1 MTEKT
6 APQSNFLSTIKVGGW
21 TFISRVAGLIRDI
34 FTTNLLGASFFHDI
48 FVVVLKIPN
57 VFRKLFAEGAFSQ
70 AFIPI
75 YSEYIGRK
83 DDKGSQDFLNAL
95 FGILLS
101 ALFIFTALALLFA
114 PIFILTFAPGF
125 YFDIQKQDL
134 AVSLLR
140 IMFPYL
146 ALISLVA
153 FAAGIQNS
161 HNKFSIPAITPLI
174 FNLSLIGSAWLVAPK
189 IDIPVMALA
198 WGVLLAGFLQLLF
211 QIAPLATIK
220 KIPIPKIDF
229 QNPGVKKFFIL
240 ILPAIVAG
248 GIAQINLLID
258 TIFASLL
265 ITGSPT
271 WLYVSDRLI
280 QFPMGIF
287 AIAVGT
293 VLLPSLSKSYAQKE
307 IKAFTEQLENAFK
320 LIFFLAIPS
329 LIGLILFAS
338 PLLATIFQRG
348 AFLWSDVQQASLSLI
363 GFSLGL
369 PFFMAMKVLVPAFFS
384 RQNTKTPMLIAF
396 LSLLIN
402 VCLNYLLAFYYGL
415 GHLGL
420 AIASSISAIVSVVI
434 LSLILKRD
442 GLLSFSGI
450 LTAFSFKVLI
460 ASAALIS
467 FLSIFNQYFDFELFT
482 EVQRLLHLGAAVIVS
497 LIIYFGVSFLLGVR
511 TTDFK

>member
-83 DDKGSQDFLNAL
+83 DDKDSQDFLNAL

-114 PIFILTFAPGF
+114 PIFILIFAPGF

-240 ILPAIVAG
+240 ILPAIIAG

-287 AIAVGT
+287 AIAIGT
-293 VLLPSLSKSYAQKE
+293 VLLPSLSKAYAQKE
-307 IKAFTEQLENAFK
+307 IQAYTEQLEHAFK
-320 LIFFLAIPS
+320 LVFFLAIPS
-329 LIGLILFAS
+329 LIGLVLFAS

-363 GFSLGL
+363 AFSFGL

-402 VCLNYLLAFYYGL
+402 VCLNYLLAFYFGL

-420 AIASSISAIVSVVI
+420 AIASSISAIVSVII
-434 LSLILKRD
+434 LSFILKRD
-442 GLLSFSGI
+442 GLISFTGI
-450 LTAFSFKVLI
+450 LSTFSLKVLI
-460 ASAALIS
+460 ASVALIS
-467 FLSIFNQYFDFELFT
+467 FLSIFNQYFDFELFSQT
-482 EVQRLLHLGAAVIVS
+482 QRLLHLVAAVIGS
-497 LIIYFGVSFLLGVR
+497 LIIYFGSSFILGVR
-511 TTDFK
+511 PADFK